1 MEKSILIIFLM
12 FKVQFLNIQENNNQ
26 IILLNEMEHSNMLNN
41 NNLI

>member
-12 FKVQFLNIQENNNQ
+12 FKVQFLNIQENYNQ